1 MALPRSVKGFEKAIA
16 EVEAVIGEIDQ
27 KLQVADADSSEEED
41 LLAEKAEK
49 SIELE
54 QLKLKFEEFKVS
66 EQAKAEGKEE
76 ESEEFKVSEQAK
88 AEGKDEESEGQDE
101 GQEPT
106 EANPEPEEEKWPE
119 TMYVAARN
127 DIGFMVNPYSHDK
140 ITTDYKKVV
149 VDNWTIAQ
157 VKAGIL
163 LVDKD

>member
-1 MALPRSVKGFEKAIA
+1 MALPRSVKGFEKAIS

-66 EQAKAEGKEE
+66 EQAKAEGK
-76 ESEEFKVSEQAK
+76 
-88 AEGKDEESEGQDE
+88 DEESEDDSE
-101 GQEPT
+101 EPNEAN

-119 TMYVAARN
+119 TMLLAARN
-127 DIGFMVNPYSHDK
+127 DIGFMVNPYTHVK
-140 ITTDYKKVV
+140 ISEGYQKVV
-149 VDNWTIAQ
+149 LDNWTIAQ
-157 VKAGIL
+157 YKAGL
-163 LVDKD
+163 LVGAED

>member
-27 KLQVADADSSEEED
+27 KLQEAEANSSEEED
-41 LLAEKAEK
+41 LLAYKAEK

-76 ESEEFKVSEQAK
+76 ESEE
-88 AEGKDEESEGQDE
+88 ESE
-101 GQEPT
+101 EPT

-119 TMYVAARN
+119 TMLLAARN
-127 DIGFMVNPYSHDK
+127 DIGFMVNPYTHVR
-140 ITTDYKKVV
+140 IGEGYQKVV
-149 VDNWTIAQ
+149 LDNWTIAQ
-157 VKAGIL
+157 YKAGL
-163 LVDKD
+163 LVSAED

>member
-16 EVEAVIGEIDQ
+16 EVETVIGEIDQ

-76 ESEEFKVSEQAK
+76 ESEEP
-88 AEGKDEESEGQDE
+88 ESESE
-101 GQEPT
+101 S
-106 EANPEPEEEKWPE
+106 NPEPEEEKWPE

>member
-66 EQAKAEGKEE
+66 EQAKAEGKDE
-76 ESEEFKVSEQAK
+76 ESEEP
-88 AEGKDEESEGQDE
+88 ESESE
-101 GQEPT
+101 S
-106 EANPEPEEEKWPE
+106 NPEPEEEKWPE

>member
-54 QLKLKFEEFKVS
+54 QLKVKFEEYNAS
-66 EQAKAEGKEE
+66 EQAKAEGKESKE
-76 ESEEFKVSEQAK
+76 EEDAP
-88 AEGKDEESEGQDE
+88 AEDTPS
-101 GQEPT
+101 